1 MKLEKLLAENM
12 LRFGVKNLNNTDVHQ
27 ILTIME
33 QAAASGTESS
43 TVTSMPAYKPVMDWW
58 QKKSKNSSSA
68 KKSLEYWSGGVA
80 KESKGIN
87 VNATNTLLKHL
98 QTLIKNNVYN
108 LDATKLSELIKYLQT
123 NISANIYFEPRNFD
137 QRPESR
143 AIRVLAM
150 LKPEADP
157 SKTSLAGNEKS
168 AIDAFNKADLNKIK
182 ASLEKTQFVYTTITE
197 TDKIALLKYFEE
209 KATQKA
215 TVHNKTNADNPLGKL
230 IQWDMEKAIKEA
242 SSIRIGPGEGSIERE
257 AAADPTPPEIFTYTF
272 SYPDISEAN
281 PKLQNFFLGD
291 DNVAVSAENEAAF
304 KETLETLLSSIPAD
318 QKIIEVYIKAGSSTS
333 KVPTSYKSAGKYTT
347 AANVTLVDDRLTAIQ
362 TSLSNVVD
370 TTIPKG
376 EWNLIVDPPE
386 RKPNN
391 GPEWTEADRNA
402 YPLDKRRVKN
412 PDGQPNP
419 KFNQKIVDAY
429 EAKYGRYK
437 GSYGQISIKTTS
449 TEIKT
454 TITEPSVLVSGAWYG
469 SMTWPSPGKGDGKPK
484 TIPGKNKGEKT
495 WTGQGTLDCPVFG
508 G

>member
-33 QAAASGTESS
+33 QAAAAGTESS
-43 TVTSMPAYKPVMDWW
+43 AVTSMPAYKPVLDWW
-58 QKKSKNSSSA
+58 NKKSKNNSSA
-68 KKSLEYWSGGVA
+68 KKYLEYWSGGVA

-98 QTLIKNNVYN
+98 QTLSKNNVYN
-108 LDATKLSELIKYLQT
+108 LDQNKLQEFTDYLQT
-123 NISANIYFEPRNFD
+123 SISANIYFEPRSFD
-137 QRPESR
+137 QRPETR
-143 AIRVLAM
+143 AIRILAM
-150 LKPEADP
+150 LKPESDP
-157 SKTSLAGNEKS
+157 TKTSLATNEKS
-168 AIDAFNKADLNKIK
+168 AISAFNKADLNKIK

-197 TDKIALLKYFEE
+197 QDKIALLKYFEE

-215 TVHNKTNADNPLGKL
+215 TVHNKANADNPLGKL
-230 IQWDMEKAIKEA
+230 VQWNMEKAIKEA
-242 SSIRIGPGEGSIERE
+242 SSIRIGPGKGSIERE
-257 AAADPTPPEIFTYTF
+257 EAADPTPPEIYTYTF
-272 SYPDISEAN
+272 SYPDITATN

-291 DNVAVSAENEAAF
+291 DNVAVSAENETAF
-304 KETLETLLSSIPAD
+304 KETLETLLNSIPAD

-376 EWNLIVDPPE
+376 EWKLIVDTPE

-391 GPEWTEADRNA
+391 GPEWTDADRAA
-402 YPLDKRRVKN
+402 YPLAKRRKTLENGTAN
-412 PDGQPNP
+412 PQYD
-419 KFNQKIVDAY
+419 QKIVDAY
-429 EAKYGRYK
+429 EAKYGNYK

-449 TEIKT
+449 TITIPTTTAPAIK
-454 TITEPSVLVSGAWYG
+454 VSGEWYG
-469 SMTWPSPGKGDGKPK
+469 SISWPSPGRGNGKPK

-495 WTGQGTLDCPVFG
+495 WTGQGTLDCPIW
-508 G
+508 